1 MSVPGTSRFTVVLA
15 IVALGGT
22 AGTFWWALQMRS
34 EMQAADHQATR
45 RAEARPSRRPPRLR
59 KEADAFG
66 GETARPRAGNG
77 GRAENVP
84 RQGPAFAPAA
94 AGPAPGPAA
103 VPTSGPTSAPKSGL
117 PDTPTSTPPGDS
129 PLSAF
134 PAAFASPIPADWQVP
149 PPGARQAGFEASS
162 GDSRSGDSRS
172 GDLRSGDLRSG
183 DLRSGD
189 LRSSPSPRSS
199 RQKP

>member
-1 MSVPGTSRFTVVLA
+1 MSAPVSSRFTVVLA

-34 EMQAADHQATR
+34 KMQAADHRATR
-45 RAEARPSRRPPRLR
+45 RAEARPSRRLPHLR
-59 KEADAFG
+59 KEAGAFG
-66 GETARPRAGNG
+66 VETARPRAGNG
-77 GRAENVP
+77 GRAESLP
-84 RQGPAFAPAA
+84 RQGAAFAPAA
-94 AGPAPGPAA
+94 AASAPGPVV
-103 VPTSGPTSAPKSGL
+103 VPPSGPTTSGPTTSGPTSAL
-117 PDTPTSTPPGDS
+117 PSTPTSTPPDS

-149 PPGARQAGFEASS
+149 PPPGARQAGFEA
-162 GDSRSGDSRS
+162 
-172 GDLRSGDLRSG
+172 RSGDLRSG